1 MNSDIR
7 ILTSF
12 LTSRKRKKLRT
23 ILGDRSDSYLI
34 DLWLQA
40 AINRPKGILHDMT
53 AEDVA
58 LDAGWEGDPA
68 AFVDALIRCGFLD
81 LTEAGEYSL
90 HDWAQHQPWAVG
102 AEERSIKAK
111 KAAAARWGMSE
122 DDPGTNNNATSMPV
136 ACKEHAVSN
145 APLLSSPLPTSPR
158 SKDKKH
164 MCDSGSYSSDF
175 EEFWKAYPNNKNKKG
190 AYKNYLAT
198 LKGTSRINKATPEQ
212 LLRAARRY
220 AEEVKGKDPQYIL
233 HASTFLGPQERWFE
247 YDKPLTNMNG
257 ETLREDIDPE
267 DFREDDG
274 CVNWKR
280 LEAARRG
287 YVPYTPGQG
296 RHETTSENSCL
307 QGNEGANEPP
317 NY

>member
-7 ILTSF
+7 LMTSF
-12 LTSRKRKKLRT
+12 LTSRKRKKLRS
-23 ILGDRSDSYLI
+23 ILGDKSDSCLI

-53 AEDVA
+53 AEDISI
-58 LDAGWEGDPA
+58 DANWEGDPA
-68 AFVDALIRCGFLD
+68 VFVDALIRCGFLD
-81 LTEAGEYSL
+81 LTEAGEYAL

-122 DDPGTNNNATSMPV
+122 DDGTNNNATSMPV

-145 APLLSSPLPTSPR
+145 APLLSSPLPSIPR

-164 MCDSGSYSSDF
+164 MCVSDSYSADF
-175 EEFWKAYPNNKNKKG
+175 EEFWKAYPNYGRDKKG
-190 AYKNYLAT
+190 TYKAYRAC

-220 AEEVKGKDPQYIL
+220 SEEVRDKDKQYIL
-233 HASTFLGPQERWFE
+233 HGTTFLGSSERWVEF
-247 YDKPLTNMNG
+247 DKPLTNMNG
-257 ETLREDIDPE
+257 EILREDIDPE

-287 YVPYTPGQG
+287 YAPYTPGQG
-296 RHETTSENSCL
+296 RQKTTSENL
-307 QGNEGANEPP
+307 R
-317 NY
+317 

>member
-12 LTSRKRKKLRT
+12 LTSRKRKKLRA
-23 ILGDRSDSYLI
+23 ILGDRSDSYLL

-40 AINRPKGILHDMT
+40 AISRPKGILHDMT

-58 LDAGWEGDPA
+58 LDAGWEGDA
-68 AFVDALIRCGFLD
+68 DQFVSALQRCGFLD
-81 LTEAGEYSL
+81 LTEAGEYAL

-102 AEERSIKAK
+102 AEDRSLKAK

-145 APLLSSPLPTSPR
+145 APLLSSPILTIPK

-164 MCDSGSYSSDF
+164 MCVSPDPYPPDF
-175 EEFWKAYPNNKNKKG
+175 EEFWKTYPNYGRDKKG
-190 AYKNYLAT
+190 TFKAYQAT
-198 LKGTSRINKATPEQ
+198 LKGTARNNKATPEQ

-220 AEEVKGKDPQYIL
+220 SEEVRDKDKQYIL
-233 HASTFLGPQERWFE
+233 HGTTFLGSSERWAEF
-247 YDKPLTNMNG
+247 DKPLTNMNG
-257 ETLREDIDPE
+257 EILREDIDPE
-267 DFREDDG
+267 DFREG
-274 CVNWKR
+274 QCINYRK

-296 RHETTSENSCL
+296 KQETTTENSCL
-307 QGNEGANEPP
+307 QDNNGG
-317 NY
+317 

>member
-12 LTSRKRKKLRT
+12 LTSRKRKKLRA

-40 AINRPKGILHDMT
+40 AINRPKGTLHDMT

-58 LDAGWEGDPA
+58 LDGGWSGDPA
-68 AFVDALIRCGFLD
+68 VFVDALIRCGFLD
-81 LTEAGEYSL
+81 LTEAGEYAL

-122 DDPGTNNNATSMPV
+122 GDGTNNNATGMLV

-145 APLLSSPLPTSPR
+145 APLLSLPILTIPK

-164 MCDSGSYSSDF
+164 MCVSDSYSPDF
-175 EEFWKAYPNNKNKKG
+175 EEFWKAYPNYNRDKKG
-190 AYKNYLAT
+190 TFKAYQAT
-198 LKGTSRINKATPEQ
+198 LKGSSRINKATPEQ
-212 LLRAARRY
+212 LLRSAKRY
-220 AEEVKGKDPQYIL
+220 AEECNGKDKQYIL
-233 HASTFLGPQERWFE
+233 HGTTFLGSSERWVEF
-247 YDKPLTNMNG
+247 DKPLTNMNG
-257 ETLREDIDPE
+257 EILREDIDPE
-267 DFREDDG
+267 DFREDG
-274 CVNWKR
+274 CVNYRK
-280 LEAARRG
+280 LEAAKRG
-287 YVPYTPGQG
+287 YIPYTPGQG
-296 RHETTSENSCL
+296 RQRTT
-307 QGNEGANEPP
+307 
-317 NY
+317 

>member
-40 AINRPKGILHDMT
+40 AINRPKGILSGMI

-68 AFVDALIRCGFLD
+68 VFVDALIRCGFLD
-81 LTEAGEYSL
+81 LTEAGEYQL

-111 KAAAARWGMSE
+111 KAAAVRWGMNE
-122 DDPGTNNNATSMPV
+122 DDPGTNSNNATSMLR

-145 APLLSSPLPTSPR
+145 APLLSSPLPSIPR

-164 MCDSGSYSSDF
+164 MCVSSSYSPDF
-175 EEFWKAYPNNKNKKG
+175 ETFWKAYPNFNRDKKG
-190 AYKNYLAT
+190 TFKAYQAT
-198 LKGTSRINKATPEQ
+198 LKGASRINKATPEQ
-212 LLRAARRY
+212 LLRAAKRY
-220 AEEVKGKDPQYIL
+220 SEEVRDREKRFIL
-233 HASTFLGPQERWFE
+233 HGTTFLGSSERWKEF
-247 YDKPLTNMNG
+247 DMPLKNLNG
-257 ETLREDIDPE
+257 EILREDIDPE
-267 DFREDDG
+267 DFREG
-274 CVNWKR
+274 ACINYKK
-280 LEAARRG
+280 LEAAKRG
-287 YVPYTPGQG
+287 YIPYMPGQG
-296 RHETTSENSCL
+296 KAKATPEQEVR
-307 QGNEGANEPP
+307 GN
-317 NY
+317 

>member
-12 LTSRKRKKLRT
+12 LTSRKRKKLRA

-40 AINRPKGILHDMT
+40 AINRPKGILSGMI

-68 AFVDALIRCGFLD
+68 VFVDALIRCGFLD
-81 LTEAGEYSL
+81 LTEAGEYAL
-90 HDWAQHQPWAVG
+90 HDWVQHQPWAVG

-145 APLLSSPLPTSPR
+145 APLLSLPILTIPR
-158 SKDKKH
+158 SKDKKLL
-164 MCDSGSYSSDF
+164 CVSGSYSSDF
-175 EEFWKAYPNNKNKKG
+175 EEFWKHYPHFNRNKKG
-190 AYKNYLAT
+190 AYAKYQAC
-198 LKGTSRINKATPEQ
+198 LKGTSRNNKATPEQ

-220 AEEVKGKDPQYIL
+220 AGEVKDKEKQFVL
-233 HASTFLGPQERWFE
+233 HATTFLGEQERWAEF
-247 YDKPLTNMNG
+247 DKPLTNMNG
-257 ETLREDIDPE
+257 EVLREDIDPE
-267 DFREDDG
+267 DFREDG
-274 CVNWKR
+274 CVNYRK

-296 RHETTSENSCL
+296 KRKTTSENSC
-307 QGNEGANEPP
+307 
-317 NY
+317 

>member
-12 LTSRKRKKLRT
+12 LTSRKRKKLRA

-34 DLWLQA
+34 DLWLQS

-53 AEDVA
+53 AEDVS
-58 LDAGWEGDPA
+58 LDAGWSGDHA
-68 AFVDALIRCGFLD
+68 VFVDALIRCGFLD
-81 LTEAGEYSL
+81 LTEAGEYQL

-102 AEERSIKAK
+102 AEERSLKAK

-122 DDPGTNNNATSMPV
+122 DDPGTNSNNATSMLR

-145 APLLSSPLPTSPR
+145 APLLSSPLPSIPR

-164 MCDSGSYSSDF
+164 LCVSDSYSPDF
-175 EEFWKAYPNNKNKKG
+175 EEFWKAYPNYNRDKKG
-190 AYKNYLAT
+190 TFKAYQAT
-198 LKGTSRINKATPEQ
+198 LKGASRINKATPEQ
-212 LLRAARRY
+212 LLRSAKRY
-220 AEEVKGKDPQYIL
+220 AEECNGKDKQYIL
-233 HASTFLGPQERWFE
+233 HGTTFLGSSERWVEF
-247 YDKPLTNMNG
+247 DKPLTNMNG
-257 ETLREDIDPE
+257 EILREDIDPE
-267 DFREDDG
+267 DFREDG
-274 CVNWKR
+274 CVNYRK

-296 RHETTSENSCL
+296 RQRTT
-307 QGNEGANEPP
+307 
-317 NY
+317 

>member
-40 AINRPKGILHDMT
+40 AINRPKGILSGMI

-58 LDAGWEGDPA
+58 LDANWEGDPA
-68 AFVDALIRCGFLD
+68 VFVDALIRCGFLD
-81 LTEAGEYSL
+81 LTEAGEYQL

-122 DDPGTNNNATSMPV
+122 EDNTEGDATSMRP
-136 ACKEHAVSN
+136 ACNPHATSN
-145 APLLSSPLPTSPR
+145 APSPNPSPLPLPNP
-158 SKDKKH
+158 KPKPKPKKLL
-164 MCDSGSYSSDF
+164 CDSDHFSSDF
-175 EEFWKAYPNNKNKKG
+175 EEFWKAYPNFNRDKKG
-190 AYKNYLAT
+190 TFKAYQAT
-198 LKGTSRINKATPEQ
+198 LKGASRINKATPEQ

-220 AEEVKGKDPQYIL
+220 SEECNGKDKQYIL
-233 HASTFLGPQERWFE
+233 HGTTFLGSSERWKEF
-247 YDKPLTNMNG
+247 DMPLKNLNG
-257 ETLREDIDPE
+257 EILREDIDPE
-267 DFREDDG
+267 DFREG
-274 CVNWKR
+274 ACINYKK
-280 LEAARRG
+280 LEAAKRG
-287 YVPYTPGQG
+287 YIPYMPGQG
-296 RHETTSENSCL
+296 KAKATPEQEVR
-307 QGNEGANEPP
+307 GN
-317 NY
+317 